1 MSARVVAKWSSADDS
16 GRIGL
21 ALSRAQSFVTWSAG
35 ASIVLAWW
43 DALHGN
49 TDAVV
54 RMRSGVMLYSY
65 GSAGGK
71 NQLTRTSSLQGPCLS
86 WVHKLKF
93 RLDRRAR
100 GSQSRSQEIGDNQ
113 METEV
118 VQAIV
123 DEKERAATHDA
134 ARAKRQ

>member
-1 MSARVVAKWSSADDS
+1 MSARVAARWSSADDS

-54 RMRSGVMLYSY
+54 RMRCGVMLYSY

-86 WVHKLKF
+86 WVHNLKF

-100 GSQSRSQEIGDNQ
+100 GSQSRSQEFSDNQ
-113 METEV
+113 METQV
-118 VQAIV
+118 VAIV
-123 DEKERAATHDA
+123 DEEERAATHDA